1 MSAVQGLPGQP
12 HAQVQVMKVEYLESS
27 VGTDTV
33 VRMSP
38 GSGGWLDVVVELA
51 AEPPPVDEVVVE
63 AIDGV
68 CDGEADDDRED
79 EEDSCA
85 SDELN
90 AG

>member
-1 MSAVQGLPGQP
+1 M
-12 HAQVQVMKVEYLESS
+12 
-27 VGTDTV
+27 
-33 VRMSP
+33 
-38 GSGGWLDVVVELA
+38 
-51 AEPPPVDEVVVE
+51 E

-68 CDGEADDDRED
+68 CEGEADDDRED

>member
-1 MSAVQGLPGQP
+1 LPGQP
-12 HAQVQVMKVEYLESS
+12 QGQVQVMKVEYLESS

-38 GSGGWLDVVVELA
+38 GSGGWLDDGAVELA
-51 AEPPPVDEVVVE
+51 AGPLVDEEFGEVVVE

-68 CDGEADDDRED
+68 CNGEADDDRED
-79 EEDSCA
+79 EEDPCA
-85 SDELN
+85 PDELK